1 MKKQG
6 KLEIRSLPT
15 LLEQRN
21 ALLDEMDAL
30 VDKANTETRSMSQEE
45 IQKFNEMKGKIER
58 IDQTLKAD
66 QERRDLELEKGKNS
80 SSDNQEEKRAL
91 EEANL

>member
-1 MKKQG
+1 MERRSREVYPGDGAPLGSPQSGCGKPNAGNGVLEIERSLHMKKQG

-30 VDKANTETRSMSQEE
+30 VDK
-45 IQKFNEMKGKIER
+45 R
-58 IDQTLKAD
+58 IPKPDP
-66 QERRDLELEKGKNS
+66 
-80 SSDNQEEKRAL
+80 
-91 EEANL
+91 

>member
-30 VDKANTETRSMSQEE
+30 VDKANTETRSMSQVGNPE
-45 IQKFNEMKGKIER
+45 I
-58 IDQTLKAD
+58 
-66 QERRDLELEKGKNS
+66 
-80 SSDNQEEKRAL
+80 
-91 EEANL
+91 